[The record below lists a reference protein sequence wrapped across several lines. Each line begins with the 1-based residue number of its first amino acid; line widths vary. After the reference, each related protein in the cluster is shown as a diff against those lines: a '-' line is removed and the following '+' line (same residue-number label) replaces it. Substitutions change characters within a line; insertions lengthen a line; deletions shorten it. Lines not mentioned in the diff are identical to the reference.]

1 VTLTNHRDVE
11 AGYSDGNSP
20 MIETLTEILSAIGF
34 IVTFALIAKVL
45 SKSVGG

>member
-1 VTLTNHRDVE
+1 
-11 AGYSDGNSP
+11 

-34 IVTFALIAKVL
+34 IVTFTLIAKGL